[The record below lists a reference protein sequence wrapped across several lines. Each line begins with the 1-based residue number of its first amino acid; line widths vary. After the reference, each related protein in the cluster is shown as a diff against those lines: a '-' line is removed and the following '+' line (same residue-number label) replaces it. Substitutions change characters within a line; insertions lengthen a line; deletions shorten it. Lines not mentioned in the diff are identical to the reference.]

1 MGKWEELWSREQ
13 SPGLR
18 CSESPELLDT
28 SPLPPSH
35 DPTQPTQAYGLQ
47 FFLNF
52 WLLSSFLIQF
62 YLNGASLIP
71 KHLSPEKKLSRQH

>member
-1 MGKWEELWSREQ
+1 MVQRARVHGYDARSPQ
-13 SPGLR
+13 SSWTP
-18 CSESPELLDT
+18 
-28 SPLPPSH
+28 PLYPPSH
-35 DPTQPTQAYGLQ
+35 DPTQPTQGYGLQ
-47 FFLNF
+47 FFLSF

>member
-13 SPGLR
+13 SPGLK

-28 SPLPPSH
+28 CPLSLSH

-47 FFLNF
+47 FFL
-52 WLLSSFLIQF
+52 SF
-62 YLNGASLIP
+62 
-71 KHLSPEKKLSRQH
+71 